1 MMISNHLNVP
11 VLQAQLVGDGSAF
24 AVTLNCVTC
33 SAVVPL
39 DVAKKRNKKKM
50 KKVCLNHFAVSTSNV
65 KNIPFQDIW

>member
-39 DVAKKRNKKKM
+39 DVAKKKINEES
-50 KKVCLNHFAVSTSNV
+50 LFE
-65 KNIPFQDIW
+65 PFCSFNFQC